1 MAEALSKLDVEI
13 SGAERLEV
21 PEALWVK
28 VRKDWLIADMSCEDW
43 FEQVGDRHHQL
54 QAYSKASSTLSTPLV
69 LIAESDPAIFLASFW
84 AALLAKWN
92 IALANHQWGSQ
103 EWQSVGE
110 LICPDI
116 VWGEAAEQADF
127 FNAQSTAQSTAQS
140 IALLTGLSVPAMLIP
155 TGGSS
160 GKIKFAHHTWASLMA
175 SVRGFRQY
183 FTPDGEPINT
193 CCVLPVYHVSGLMQ
207 ALRSWVS
214 GGQVAIV
221 PFKQIETA
229 LAPSPMRGGYI
240 SLVPTQLERLIRAKK
255 GPWLSDCQTVFLGG
269 APPWPSLLD
278 CAMELRIPL
287 CLSYG
292 STETAAMVTA
302 LRPTDFLQGVRSSGR
317 SLPHA
322 TIQILREGRS
332 LQDSEIGQVVIRS
345 SAIAQTNPETT
356 TQQNLLYT
364 DDLGY
369 LDADGHLH
377 ITGRASHK
385 IISGGEN
392 IFPAEVEAAL
402 RSSGQVRDVCVLGWP
417 DSQWGQIVVAAYV
430 PAGPEVSMQGLREA
444 IATTISRYK
453 QPKRWIELAALPRN
467 AQGKLN
473 RQQLIEQLSQSMPTA
488 HQSAQ
493 NGGESEG

>member
-1 MAEALSKLDVEI
+1 MAKALSKLNVEVLDDP
-13 SGAERLEV
+13 A
-21 PEALWVK
+21 ALWAK

-43 FEQVGDRHHQL
+43 FEQVGDRRRQL
-54 QAYSKASSTLSTPLV
+54 QAYSKTSANLSTPLV

-110 LICPDI
+110 LICPDT
-116 VWGEAAEQADF
+116 VWGEAAKQVDC
-127 FNAQSTAQSTAQS
+127 FNARSTAQSTE
-140 IALLTGLSVPAMLIP
+140 LSAPAILIP

-160 GKIKFAHHTWASLMA
+160 GKVKFAHHTWTSLMA
-175 SVRGFRQY
+175 SVNGFCQY
-183 FTPDGEPINT
+183 FTPDGEPIHT

-207 ALRSWVS
+207 ALRSWVG
-214 GGQVAIV
+214 GGQVAIA

-229 LAPSPMRGGYI
+229 SSLVPVQSRYI
-240 SLVPTQLERLIRAKK
+240 SLVPTQLERLIRAQK
-255 GPWLSDCQTVFLGG
+255 GSWLSQFQAVFLGG

-278 CAMELRIPL
+278 RARALKIPL

-292 STETAAMVTA
+292 MTETAAMVTA
-302 LRPTDFLQGVRSSGR
+302 LQPSDFLQGVRSSGR

-322 TIQILREGRS
+322 TIQILKEGRS
-332 LQDSEIGQVVIRS
+332 LQHTEIGQVVIQS
-345 SAIAQTNPETT
+345 AAIAQTIARTT
-356 TQQNLLYT
+356 TETAAQQNLLYT

-402 RSSGQVRDVCVLGWP
+402 RSTGQVKDVCVLGWP
-417 DSQWGQIVVAAYV
+417 DSQWGEIVVAAYV
-430 PAGPEVSMQGLREA
+430 PAWPEVSVKGLREA
-444 IATTISRYK
+444 IATTLSRYK
-453 QPKRWIELAALPRN
+453 QPKQWIELTTLPRN

-473 RQQLIEQLSQSMPTA
+473 RQQLIGQLSQSMPTDR
-488 HQSAQ
+488 
-493 NGGESEG
+493 